1 MWWTAITFA
10 AVAAWFE
17 LQYRRERKGK
27 PSGDL
32 DVSAADEPQ
41 ETPEPEKPET
51 DGVAEQRKPMAAV
64 RPPVQVLEAAPP
76 SNTPRSN
83 TPRTAGRNR

>member
-17 LQYRRERKGK
+17 WQYRRDRKGE

-32 DVSAADEPQ
+32 DVSTADQPEDEQ
-41 ETPEPEKPET
+41 EPEKPEAKAVVEMPKP
-51 DGVAEQRKPMAAV
+51 VASVEPIQM
-64 RPPVQVLEAAPP
+64 LEAAPP
-76 SNTPRSN
+76 SNTPR
-83 TPRTAGRNR
+83 TAGRNR